1 MKSRPRFPLFA
12 RVLCWLVLHL
22 VLLGLA
28 FFIFIHWQLG
38 LGLDSL
44 LSGAA
49 GDRLG
54 AFGDAALTL
63 LVERPP
69 GEWNEAIEPLA
80 EAKDVTA
87 AIFDPAAPDTY
98 PTDVPPNVTERA
110 RSAMPPPRA
119 SGGPRNRLRGGWS
132 ARPPGAQDPGPG
144 SPPGPPFDEPDP
156 FPPGRGYGYGG
167 GPPRQGDIQPE
178 DGGAP
183 DPLPESRP
191 LFLVRGDGGEG
202 YWAGVMLH
210 LPPLR
215 GVPDRSHLLLIR
227 ADRLDGSGMFFDL
240 KPWLWGGIGVL
251 LISVAFWTPFV
262 WQITHYLRRLTGA
275 ADQIASGRFQ
285 VSLPPRGNDELGSLG
300 RAIESMA
307 ARLDHL
313 ISGQKRFLG
322 DAAHELCAPLARIRT
337 AVGILE
343 TKLSD
348 SNPNLLSSLEADSAE
363 LAALVDEILAF
374 SRAGNRPPVLRD
386 VELEPLIREVLAR
399 ESAAVTSEVAVSPG
413 LTLTTDPT
421 LLGRALANLV
431 RNAAVHAGPHPKV
444 EIEAAEAADWVSISV
459 TDNGPGVPQAEIP
472 RLFEPFYR
480 LDRSR
485 SRDTG
490 GSGLGLAIVRAA
502 VEACGGETAASLP
515 AGGGFRVTIR
525 LPRGGSE
532 GRPR

>member
-1 MKSRPRFPLFA
+1 
-12 RVLCWLVLHL
+12 
-22 VLLGLA
+22 
-28 FFIFIHWQLG
+28 
-38 LGLDSL
+38 
-44 LSGAA
+44 
-49 GDRLG
+49 
-54 AFGDAALTL
+54 
-63 LVERPP
+63 
-69 GEWNEAIEPLA
+69 
-80 EAKDVTA
+80 
-87 AIFDPAAPDTY
+87 
-98 PTDVPPNVTERA
+98 
-110 RSAMPPPRA
+110 
-119 SGGPRNRLRGGWS
+119 
-132 ARPPGAQDPGPG
+132 
-144 SPPGPPFDEPDP
+144 
-156 FPPGRGYGYGG
+156 
-167 GPPRQGDIQPE
+167 
-178 DGGAP
+178 
-183 DPLPESRP
+183 
-191 LFLVRGDGGEG
+191 
-202 YWAGVMLH
+202 
-210 LPPLR
+210 
-215 GVPDRSHLLLIR
+215 
-227 ADRLDGSGMFFDL
+227 MFFDL